1 MGDGELV
8 IGILMLDCEH
18 SDVPG
23 CAGSDATFPFRVKR
37 KVVPG
42 ATVERMTGGGAD
54 LEEQVIRT
62 AEALESDGVDAVMGD
77 CGFMAVFQRPL
88 QARLRIP
95 VFSSS
100 LLLVPLIASMLPRDK
115 RIGILTY
122 RASTLGETQFC
133 GAGWSSRD
141 IAVAVAGV
149 DDKPTWRVL
158 AEPEHPFPYDD
169 LEAELLGVCG
179 ELARRHGDIG
189 AILLE
194 CTVMP
199 PFAHAIQAALGVPV
213 FDITSLAALVAGA
226 MARGR
231 FVKHTQVSL

>member
-1 MGDGELV
+1 MGDGKLV
-8 IGILMLDCEH
+8 IGILMLDCKH

-23 CAGSDATFPFRVKR
+23 CAGSDATFPFAVKR

-42 ATVERMTGGGAD
+42 ATVDRMTAGGAD

-88 QARLRIP
+88 QTRLRVP

-100 LLLVPLIASMLPRDK
+100 LLLVPLITSMLPRDK

-122 RASTLGETQFC
+122 RAGTLGETQFR
-133 GAGWSSRD
+133 GAGWSSRE
-141 IAVAVAGV
+141 IPVAVAGV
-149 DDKPTWRVL
+149 DNKPAWRQL
-158 AEPEHPFPYDD
+158 AESEHPFPCED
-169 LEAELLGVCG
+169 LEAELLSVCG
-179 ELARRHGDIG
+179 ELTRRHGDIG

-199 PFAHAIQAALGVPV
+199 PFAHGIQTALGVPV
-213 FDITSLAALVAGA
+213 FDITSLAGLVAGA

-231 FVKHTQVSL
+231 FVKQ